1 MDLALS
7 TARDFAPLLLG
18 SGGLVGILVTVDT
31 ARRAERTV
39 WRSLKFLVT
48 LLLSVAAVAAAVVL
62 GAALFL

>member
-7 TARDFAPLLLG
+7 AARDFAPLLLG

-39 WRSLKFLVT
+39 RRSLKFLVT
-48 LLLSVAAVAAAVVL
+48 LLISVAAVAAAVVL

>member
-7 TARDFAPLLLG
+7 NARDFAPVLLG

-39 WRSLKFLVT
+39 RRSLKFLVT